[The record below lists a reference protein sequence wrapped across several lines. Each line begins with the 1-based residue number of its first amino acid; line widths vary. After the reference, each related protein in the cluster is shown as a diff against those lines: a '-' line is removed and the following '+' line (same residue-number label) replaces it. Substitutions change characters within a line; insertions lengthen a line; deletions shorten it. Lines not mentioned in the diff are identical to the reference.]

1 MAEGI
6 VLAGGYSS
14 RFSTNKMTTLLNG
27 KPLIRHTVDTMTR
40 HVTKVYVV
48 TGFYHDEIV
57 RLFQDDSRVEIVRNP
72 DFAKGMFTS
81 IKQGVAMVKSDFF
94 LIPGDCPLVD
104 DSTYGKLLSSSGTIR
119 VPIYRNRKGHPIFLE
134 KNLIPEL
141 LSEPDTSN
149 LRIFRD
155 RHEVNYV
162 ITEDEGI
169 VRDIDTLTDL
179 VETSVKLKGD
189 TTK

>member
-14 RFSTNKMTTLLNG
+14 RFRTNKMTILLDG
-27 KPLIRHTVDTMTR
+27 KPLIRHTVDTMKK

-48 TGFYHDEIV
+48 TGFYHEEIV
-57 RLFQDDSRVEIVRNP
+57 RLFLDDPRIETVRNA

-94 LIPGDCPLVD
+94 LIPGDCPLVE
-104 DSTYGKLLSSSGTIR
+104 DSTYQLLLHSRGMIR
-119 VPIYRNRKGHPIFLE
+119 VPVFETRRGHPIFVE
-134 KNLIPEL
+134 KELIPEL
-141 LSEPDTSN
+141 LAEPDNSN
-149 LRIFRD
+149 LRQFRD
-155 RHEVNYV
+155 RHEVTYV
-162 ITEDEGI
+162 ETDDEGI

-179 VETSVKLKGD
+179 DETSNKLKGE